1 MTAYAQN
8 VTMTGTVVD
17 TDNLPLIGVNVV
29 IKGTSTGTTTD
40 LDGKFTLTGE
50 NGQTLVFSYIGMTL
64 QEIVYKGKPLHVI
77 MKDDSK
83 ALEEVVIIGY
93 QTVKKSDLTG
103 AVAVVDTKEMK
114 KSSAGTLVSQMQGLA
129 TGVNVRS
136 SGRAGEDASIQ
147 IRGVGSLSNNAP
159 LWVVDGMITD
169 PGVDFNPAD
178 VESIQILKDASAAA
192 IYGSRAANGV
202 IIVTTKKGV
211 SGPMKVN
218 VSVKETLEWSP
229 KFDLM
234 NAAEYIKYNDIA
246 YKEAIK
252 DGIASITT
260 TQKHSEYDTNWQD
273 EVLKTALVQD
283 YNVSL
288 SGGGDSG
295 SYLFQLVTIIMMVY
309 LMEIRLIVIVSVLT
323 HRGKKVGFS
332 FGENLAYSL
341 TNTDPNQTNTYNDFF
356 TYDAYYSGL

>member
-1 MTAYAQN
+1 M
-8 VTMTGTVVD
+8 
-17 TDNLPLIGVNVV
+17 
-29 IKGTSTGTTTD
+29 
-40 LDGKFTLTGE
+40 LT
-50 NGQTLVFSYIGMTL
+50 
-64 QEIVYKGKPLHVI
+64 QEVVYKGTALRVV

-83 ALEEVVIIGY
+83 ALEEVVVIGY

-114 KSSAGTLVSQMQGLA
+114 KSAAGTLVSQMQGLA
-129 TGVNVRS
+129 TGINVRS
-136 SGRAGEDASIQ
+136 SGRAGEDASIE
-147 IRGVGSLSNNAP
+147 IRGVGSLSNNSP
-159 LWVVDGMITD
+159 LWVIDGMITD

-178 VESIQILKDASAAA
+178 AESIQILKDASAAA

-202 IIVTTKKGV
+202 IIVTTKKGTK
-211 SGPMKVN
+211 GPMKVN

-246 YKEAIK
+246 YNEAIK
-252 DGIASITT
+252 DGIATVNS
-260 TQKHSEYDTNWQD
+260 TQKHSQYDTNWQD

-295 SYLFQLVTIIMMVY
+295 SYLYQPATITMTAF
-309 LMEIRLIVIVSVLT
+309 LMEILSTVIASVSIHKVKRAGSLLVKTWLIHS
-323 HRGKKVGFS
+323 
-332 FGENLAYSL
+332 
-341 TNTDPNQTNTYNDFF
+341 QTQTRTRPIPTMTFA
-356 TYDAYYSGL
+356 YDAYYSYL

>member
-1 MTAYAQN
+1 MIKKLLVFFLTIFTMTAYAQN

-129 TGVNVRS
+129 YHPS
-136 SGRAGEDASIQ
+136 SHR
-147 IRGVGSLSNNAP
+147 
-159 LWVVDGMITD
+159 
-169 PGVDFNPAD
+169 
-178 VESIQILKDASAAA
+178 
-192 IYGSRAANGV
+192 
-202 IIVTTKKGV
+202 
-211 SGPMKVN
+211 
-218 VSVKETLEWSP
+218 
-229 KFDLM
+229 
-234 NAAEYIKYNDIA
+234 
-246 YKEAIK
+246 
-252 DGIASITT
+252 
-260 TQKHSEYDTNWQD
+260 KHSSQLLYASSRLHICQQFVQEQISGICFPVYRLSIHVPLHGIN
-273 EVLKTALVQD
+273 ERSHFCVLP
-283 YNVSL
+283 
-288 SGGGDSG
+288 
-295 SYLFQLVTIIMMVY
+295 
-309 LMEIRLIVIVSVLT
+309 IRFLCK
-323 HRGKKVGFS
+323 R
-332 FGENLAYSL
+332 E
-341 TNTDPNQTNTYNDFF
+341 
-356 TYDAYYSGL
+356 